1 MKEEKTKLDILK
13 KIVSIIVIV
22 ILISILS
29 FLGMNAFKTDEKVN
43 HPKVTFDIEGKGKM
57 VMELYP
63 EKAPNT
69 VKNFLTLVN
78 SGYYNEKVIYGK
90 DINTIHVGRNQ
101 DGTEAIPTKS
111 MIDPE
116 IKKGSEKDTEYNIEG
131 EFADNNF
138 TTNDLKHTKYMVS
151 MSRANYTQLNKAL
164 VKESYNSASG
174 LFNIIMGEHAA
185 ELDGKYAVFG
195 KIIEGQNI
203 VDEIFN
209 METNVKENQENKF
222 QLRRFYP
229 YIKIKSAVADTKE
242 SYKVKYIDAFS
253 LDNYYNDMVKE
264 YNKKHQTKVNITN
277 LNKKEN

>member
-1 MKEEKTKLDILK
+1 
-13 KIVSIIVIV
+13 
-22 ILISILS
+22 
-29 FLGMNAFKTDEKVN
+29 
-43 HPKVTFDIEGKGKM
+43 
-57 VMELYP
+57 
-63 EKAPNT
+63 
-69 VKNFLTLVN
+69 
-78 SGYYNEKVIYGK
+78 
-90 DINTIHVGRNQ
+90 
-101 DGTEAIPTKS
+101 

-116 IKKGSEKDTEYNIEG
+116 IKKDSEKDTEYNIEG

-229 YIKIKSAVADTKE
+229 YIKIKSAVSDTKE